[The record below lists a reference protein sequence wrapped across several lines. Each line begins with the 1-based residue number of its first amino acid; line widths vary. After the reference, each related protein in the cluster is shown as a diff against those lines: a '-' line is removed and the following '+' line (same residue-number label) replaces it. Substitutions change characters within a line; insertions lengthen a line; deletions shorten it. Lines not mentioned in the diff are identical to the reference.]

1 VTPVDPPPPPP
12 APGGQPRWLVVV
24 LSAGVSVLLA
34 GVLLLVLD
42 LVGVDRVGVLGFLLV
57 LVVAAVAGGYL
68 TRAVA
73 PRLPPVGRRP
83 HP

>member
-1 VTPVDPPPPPP
+1 
-12 APGGQPRWLVVV
+12 V